1 MNDTQLA
8 TQITTQVLNQYLEC
22 ITIKKTQTS
31 KTERIYSSS
40 KVTVKRIRMQV
51 LIKAQQRAWAEK
63 QIFQSLEYFHENM
76 PRFNP

>member
-1 MNDTQLA
+1 MNDPQLT

-40 KVTVKRIRMQV
+40 KVAVERKKYASPYKGAAAGLGKKNIP
-51 LIKAQQRAWAEK
+51 I
-63 QIFQSLEYFHENM
+63 
-76 PRFNP
+76 P